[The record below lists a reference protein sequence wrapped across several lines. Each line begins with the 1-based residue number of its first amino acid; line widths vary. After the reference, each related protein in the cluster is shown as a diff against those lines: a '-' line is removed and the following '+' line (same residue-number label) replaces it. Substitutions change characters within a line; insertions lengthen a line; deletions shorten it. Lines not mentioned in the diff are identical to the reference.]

1 MKHPTPGAV
10 ATPANSMLGPVDLQK
25 VGHAMAKLNVRGLP
39 RNYQLFHEALFG
51 ADRSLSNEIALLGSH
66 PSQAMLDEIGLR
78 YRLVSHCGL
87 VAENTQS
94 ETARMLRDVAG
105 QLAEGLRHKQS
116 FVQAVET
123 ITQSVNED
131 PMQSL
136 AAFSAEM
143 DFLNASLTNLMIYE
157 TGLTEKLTDQM
168 DRIDT
173 MEKGNAAMRTAVAT
187 DRITG
192 LPNQIALIN
201 RLIELYDEDSAQGIA
216 LIMVD
221 IDDFGAFNARFGPQA
236 ANHLLKKLGGLFRK
250 SIKKNDLVVRMT
262 GDDFCFLV
270 TDVNTEGARA
280 IATRLRTSVEET
292 LVYATSDKSDP
303 GRLSVSTGIALST
316 DAPSAAQLMAHA
328 EAALARAQGNRRQP
342 IQLFSHDAR
351 H

>member
-1 MKHPTPGAV
+1 MKQPQPGAV
-10 ATPANSMLGPVDLQK
+10 ASSANAIAGPVDLQK
-25 VGHAMAKLNVRGLP
+25 VGQFMAKLRVRGLP

-51 ADRSLSNEIALLGSH
+51 ADRTLSNEIALLGSQ

-87 VAENTQS
+87 VAEKS
-94 ETARMLRDVAG
+94 HADAARMLRDVAG
-105 QLAEGLRHKQS
+105 QLAEGLKHKQS
-116 FVQAVET
+116 FVHKVET
-123 ITQSVNED
+123 VAQSVNED

-143 DFLNASLTNLMIYE
+143 DFLNASLTSLMLYE
-157 TGLTEKLTDQM
+157 TELTEKLKDGM

-173 MEKGNAAMRTAVAT
+173 LEKGHAAIRTAVAT

-201 RLIELYDEDSAQGIA
+201 RLTELYEEDGAKGSA

-221 IDDFGAFNARFGPQA
+221 IDDFSAFNAKFGPQA

-280 IATRLRTSVEET
+280 IAGRLRTSVEET
-292 LVYATSDKSDP
+292 LVYATSDRSDP
-303 GRLSVSTGIALST
+303 GRLTISCGIALGI

-328 EAALARAQGNRRQP
+328 EAALACAQANRRQP
-342 IQLFSHDAR
+342 IQLFSRNTQH
-351 H
+351 